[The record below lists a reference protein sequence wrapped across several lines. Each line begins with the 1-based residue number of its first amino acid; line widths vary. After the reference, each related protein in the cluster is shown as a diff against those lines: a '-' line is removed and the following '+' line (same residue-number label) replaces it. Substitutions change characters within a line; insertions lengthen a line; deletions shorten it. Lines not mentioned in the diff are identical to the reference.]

1 LSSLT
6 KEVHAMSNATIS
18 AITNSPGA
26 AFLMADGE
34 AAAFIGVSRSTLWR
48 RVAAGEFPPP
58 IKLGGRTLWRR
69 DELLA
74 VVEKATAKRD
84 GRAA

>member
-1 LSSLT
+1 MRADDPALLSDS
-6 KEVHAMSNATIS
+6 
-18 AITNSPGA
+18 
-26 AFLMADGE
+26 
-34 AAAFIGVSRSTLWR
+34 AAAYFLSISRATLWR
-48 RVAAGEFPPP
+48 RVASGEFPAP

-74 VVEKATAKRD
+74 VVEKATAERD